1 MQHTETTT
9 PEASEADGSPA
20 DLKALVKRVNIDNG
34 VKAGSASGA
43 ITTAAL
49 TLIGVVYSPKAF
61 KGAEI
66 AARIESSSEPLEAII
81 DTSLR
86 GLPKR
91 LQKHLIGS
99 EYRYFGIIHWMTG
112 PARENPP
119 ADYDTLFMQSKVEAA
134 TFEEF
139 RKTLAAAG
147 FSAMCRHYLNVRAV
161 GLDSNKFIRHDQLSV
176 GITGIWLSAQYD
188 LHEISQVQNGS
199 DS

>member
-1 MQHTETTT
+1 MQRNETTT
-9 PEASEADGSPA
+9 PEDSESDGFEA
-20 DLKALVKRVNIDNG
+20 DLKALVKRVHIDHG
-34 VKAGSASGA
+34 VKTESAVGA
-43 ITTAAL
+43 KTTAAL
-49 TLIGVVYSPKAF
+49 TLIGVVDGPKAF

-66 AARIESSSEPLEAII
+66 AATIESSAESIETIM

-91 LQKHLIGS
+91 LQKHLIDS
-99 EYRYFGIIHWMTG
+99 EYKYFGIIHWIAG

-119 ADYDTLFMQSKVEAA
+119 ADYDTLFMQSTVEAA

-147 FSAMCRHYLNVRAV
+147 ISATCRQYLNVRAV
-161 GLDSNKFIRHDQLSV
+161 GLQSNKFIKHDQLSV
-176 GITGIWLSAQYD
+176 GITGIGLSVQYD
-188 LHEISQVQNGS
+188 FHGISQGQNGS